1 VKANRGKSPVGA
13 SESATV
19 LLLAAREDPEFGDR
33 LQAILRLPSFHRKS
47 MINTALNEM
56 QLKGEPPLL
65 MQAIALLADDESA
78 AKIRAFLK
86 EGNGGRTRPAG

>member
-1 VKANRGKSPVGA
+1 MKANRGKSPGDV

-19 LLLAAREDPEFGDR
+19 LLLAAREDPELGDR
-33 LQAILRLPSFHRKS
+33 LRAILRLPSFHRKS

-65 MQAIALLADDESA
+65 MQAIALLADDASV
-78 AKIRAFLK
+78 AKMREYLK
-86 EGNGGRTRPAG
+86 G

>member
-1 VKANRGKSPVGA
+1 MRSSRRKSEKGI

-33 LQAILRLPSFHRKS
+33 LRAILRLPSFQRKS
-47 MINTALNEM
+47 MINSALNEM

-65 MQAIALLADDESA
+65 MQAIALLADDASA
-78 AKIRAFLK
+78 AKMREYL
-86 EGNGGRTRPAG
+86 NG